1 MGNVNKMP
9 LFGARTPAELR
20 DKGIVAVLGM
30 HRSGTSAIAGMLAD
44 HGVELGPVSE
54 QNRFNP
60 RGNREIRELNRLHDR
75 ILERSGGSWWDPPA
89 RIRARSGDYRR
100 RNEILHSIPGET
112 IGVKDPRLLLVLD
125 LWRDLNPRPIGVIRN
140 PVAVR
145 ESLERR
151 AHERRRR
158 HPQLSAAGWDE
169 LWLIYN
175 RALLAEHRRDPFPV
189 IDFDTS
195 TPRFGRHS
203 PSMTWS
209 PRRSPASSSAS
220 WSASPPATGGR
231 RWARA
236 RRWSS
241 GTPWRRSR
249 LLRSPLRP
257 SRRPDRNTG
266 LVGRPE
272 TMHLKQ
278 RAQAPPYCVLGR
290 GHGLSHCPLPA
301 SLPGGA
307 WTSPFQAQRS
317 RTTH

>member
-1 MGNVNKMP
+1 MWIIAGNVNKMP

-89 RIRARSGDYRR
+89 RIRARWGDYRR
-100 RNEILHSIPGET
+100 RNEILRSIPGET

-175 RALLAEHRRDPFPV
+175 RALLAEHRRHPFPV
-189 IDFDTS
+189 IDFA
-195 TPRFGRHS
+195 RHHDLDS
-203 PSMTWS
+203 QVRAALAFHDLEPSAES
-209 PRRSPASSSAS
+209 VFFERE
-220 WSASPPATGGR
+220 
-231 RWARA
+231 
-236 RRWSS
+236 
-241 GTPWRRSR
+241 
-249 LLRSPLRP
+249 
-257 SRRPDRNTG
+257 
-266 LVGRPE
+266 LVG
-272 TMHLKQ
+272 Q
-278 RAQAPPYCVLGR
+278 SAGD
-290 GHGLSHCPLPA
+290 
-301 SLPGGA
+301 
-307 WTSPFQAQRS
+307 WRS
-317 RTTH
+317 QVGSTEALELWDTLAALATP